1 MSKDMKEKK
10 YDQVVQAGLPMKQP
24 QIEKRSARLS
34 QVVAL
39 LNLKKHEVCTG
50 KQISLLYESQMIEGS
65 WQLISFLERKSAE
78 LSELVTLGN

>member
-1 MSKDMKEKK
+1 MKGK

-39 LNLKKHEVCTG
+39 LNLKKHEVCTE
-50 KQISLLYESQMIEGS
+50 KQISLLYESQMIAVS
-65 WQLISFLERKSAE
+65 W
-78 LSELVTLGN
+78 